1 MKLPTVHA
9 VRCTVCG
16 KLHGVNDHDYFV
28 LWGKLIV
35 NTNANEPM
43 NLGTDA
49 KPTILCQDTTCLQRL
64 FRMIDD
70 ETYKAMLTQK
80 KVDYDDEYYNE
91 D

>member
-9 VRCTVCG
+9 VRCTICG
-16 KLHGVNDHDYFV
+16 RLHGVNDHDYFV

-35 NTNANEPM
+35 NTNANGPM
-43 NLGTDA
+43 DLGTET

-70 ETYKAMLTQK
+70 ETYKAMLIRT
-80 KVDYDDEYYNE
+80 KVHGDMYYDD